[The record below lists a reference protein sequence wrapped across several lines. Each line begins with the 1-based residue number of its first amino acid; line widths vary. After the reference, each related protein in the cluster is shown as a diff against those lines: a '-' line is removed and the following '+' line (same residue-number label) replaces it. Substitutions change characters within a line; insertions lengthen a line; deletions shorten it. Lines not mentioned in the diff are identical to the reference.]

1 MKNDNNTGKMIAF
14 RVQAMTS
21 QAKLNKFCRK
31 FYGYTDKS
39 CHGKYIYKRKGLL
52 DDIPHINPIRSLL
65 IVKNE
70 DCDKIISFLEKYN
83 AETFIRDVI
92 LEEMDMKKLQ
102 LEPQGGDQNVTN
114 Y

>member
-1 MKNDNNTGKMIAF
+1 MKNDNKGKMIAF
-14 RVQAMTS
+14 RVQSKTT

-39 CHGKYIYKRKGLL
+39 CHGKYTYKRKGLL

-70 DCDKIISFLEKYN
+70 DCDKVVLFLEKYN
-83 AETFIRDVI
+83 AEIFVRNVI
-92 LEEMDMKKLQ
+92 LEETDMEKLKIESQ
-102 LEPQGGDQNVTN
+102 EGDQNDAGN
-114 Y
+114 